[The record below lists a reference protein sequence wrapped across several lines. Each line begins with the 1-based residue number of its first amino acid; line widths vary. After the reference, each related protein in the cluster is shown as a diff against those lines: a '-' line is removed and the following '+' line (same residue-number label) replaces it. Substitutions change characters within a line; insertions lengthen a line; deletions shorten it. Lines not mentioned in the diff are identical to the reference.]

1 MEQSQ
6 ASEHLQVIRTLMERS
21 AIYRRALGPVLIYS
35 GVVGLVAAATGGML
49 KIYQPLH
56 FIGFYYVVAI
66 VVLAGALF
74 LVRRQA
80 LRSEECFWSPPTRR
94 VTAALF
100 PPLLAGALLGV
111 LWMAAE
117 LSPNP
122 SPLFSDDRAPSW
134 AVLIGLPCLWAIL
147 AGCAFHAASFFT
159 PRPLRWLGWS
169 LIVLG
174 VAGFVIAMP
183 RDEARLVTISH
194 LLMGGYFGLLHLGW
208 GIYLRFTETA
218 ANPT

>member
-1 MEQSQ
+1 MEHSQ

-35 GVVGLVAAATGGML
+35 GLVGLVAAAVGWVM
-49 KIYQPLH
+49 KVYQPVH
-56 FIGFYYVVAI
+56 FILYYYIVASL
-66 VVLAGALF
+66 VLAGALV

-100 PPLLAGALLGV
+100 PPLTAGALIGLLWILGAV
-111 LWMAAE
+111 F
-117 LSPNP
+117 PNQPAP
-122 SPLFSDDRAPSW
+122 SGGWPPSW
-134 AVLIGLPCLWAIL
+134 AVLVGLPCLWAIL

-169 LIVLG
+169 LIICG
-174 VAGFVIAMP
+174 VAGFVIGAP
-183 RDEARLVTISH
+183 REEMGLVGLSH
-194 LLMGGYFGLLHLGW
+194 TLMGAYFGVLHLAW
-208 GIYLRFTETA
+208 GVYLRFTETA
-218 ANPT
+218 SPPA

>member
-21 AIYRRALGPVLIYS
+21 ALYRRALGPVLIYS
-35 GVVGLVAAATGGML
+35 GVIGLASAGGGAWL
-49 KIYQPLH
+49 KIYQPVP
-56 FIGFYYVVAI
+56 FILYYYVVAI
-66 VVLAGALF
+66 LVLAGALV

-100 PPLLAGALLGV
+100 PPLTAGALLGL
-111 LWMAAE
+111 LWVAAA
-117 LSPNP
+117 LAPGQADPP
-122 SPLFSDDRAPSW
+122 SGGRPPSW
-134 AVLIGLPCLWAIL
+134 AVLVGLPCLWAIL

-169 LIVLG
+169 LILFG
-174 VAGFVIAMP
+174 VAGFITGVP
-183 RDEARLVTISH
+183 RDEMRLVGLSH
-194 LLMGGYFGLLHLGW
+194 TLMGVYFGVLHLAC

-218 ANPT
+218 SSQA